1 MKKVKAFLLSL
12 GVAGVMS
19 AAILAV
25 AAAVIAKSG
34 NLPQGPALTVLV
46 TATACIGV
54 FLGGLSAALFS
65 GEKGALLQERI
76 GYAKKAWKTVTVSSE
91 SGAHK
96 AALAFDANPNTYWLS
111 EADKEPHSLAI
122 DLGKAQTL
130 KGFAYTPQKE
140 SDKGM
145 MAKGKIEISNDG
157 KQWQTVESF
166 EFGNLI
172 NDPSKRY
179 HYFKQTVN
187 ARYVKITATEIT
199 ANTGV
204 AAIAE
209 IDLF

>member
-1 MKKVKAFLLSL
+1 
-12 GVAGVMS
+12 
-19 AAILAV
+19 
-25 AAAVIAKSG
+25 
-34 NLPQGPALTVLV
+34 
-46 TATACIGV
+46 
-54 FLGGLSAALFS
+54 
-65 GEKGALLQERI
+65 
-76 GYAKKAWKTVTVSSE
+76 
-91 SGAHK
+91 
-96 AALAFDANPNTYWLS
+96 
-111 EADKEPHSLAI
+111 
-122 DLGKAQTL
+122 
-130 KGFAYTPQKE
+130 
-140 SDKGM
+140 M